1 MKQKDL
7 FKNGHAFLILPVILI
22 SIMVFIPMVLALITS
37 FQSGP
42 PVNMTFNG
50 LGNYQRMLTDAT
62 FKKAFFNTFLY
73 LLVQVPIM
81 LFLALFISNLLT
93 FVFAPLEGED
103 LASFLV
109 GAAIMMIGMTLFL
122 FGADYSMMEV
132 GDLVGKYMIK
142 KKSLTVLV
150 SLGFAI
156 GIVITIAE
164 PSVQVLGQQVYDIS
178 DGEIGRVLL
187 IGIVSVGTGVFLA
200 FALLRVVFKLSYYQ
214 LMAIGY
220 IGVLIAS
227 FFTSSEFM
235 PIAFDSGGVTTGP
248 VTVPFIL
255 ALAGGMTSMIKQKK
269 NENDSFGM
277 VGIASLGPILAVM
290 ILGVIFQ

>member
-1 MKQKDL
+1 MLKN
-7 FKNGHAFLILPVILI
+7 FKEVIAAILPMTVLIVI
-22 SIMVFIPMVLALITS
+22 
-37 FQSGP
+37 
-42 PVNMTFNG
+42 
-50 LGNYQRMLTDAT
+50 
-62 FKKAFFNTFLY
+62 
-73 LLVQVPIM
+73 
-81 LFLALFISNLLT
+81 LT

-277 VGIASLGPILAVM
+277 VGIASLRPILAVM

>member
-1 MKQKDL
+1 MLKN
-7 FKNGHAFLILPVILI
+7 FKEVIAAILPMTVLIVI
-22 SIMVFIPMVLALITS
+22 
-37 FQSGP
+37 
-42 PVNMTFNG
+42 
-50 LGNYQRMLTDAT
+50 
-62 FKKAFFNTFLY
+62 
-73 LLVQVPIM
+73 
-81 LFLALFISNLLT
+81 LT

-132 GDLVGKYMIK
+132 GDLVG
-142 KKSLTVLV
+142 KSLTVLV

>member
-1 MKQKDL
+1 M
-7 FKNGHAFLILPVILI
+7 
-22 SIMVFIPMVLALITS
+22 
-37 FQSGP
+37 
-42 PVNMTFNG
+42 
-50 LGNYQRMLTDAT
+50 
-62 FKKAFFNTFLY
+62 
-73 LLVQVPIM
+73 
-81 LFLALFISNLLT
+81 
-93 FVFAPLEGED
+93 
-103 LASFLV
+103 
-109 GAAIMMIGMTLFL
+109 
-122 FGADYSMMEV
+122 
-132 GDLVGKYMIK
+132 
-142 KKSLTVLV
+142 TVLV

-235 PIAFDSGGVTTGP
+235 PIAFDSG
-248 VTVPFIL
+248 
-255 ALAGGMTSMIKQKK
+255 
-269 NENDSFGM
+269 E
-277 VGIASLGPILAVM
+277 
-290 ILGVIFQ
+290 

>member
-1 MKQKDL
+1 KSSTTT
-7 FKNGHAFLILPVILI
+7 FWRNFEIFFRILKL
-22 SIMVFIPMVLALITS
+22 TS
-37 FQSGP
+37 TTG
-42 PVNMTFNG
+42 
-50 LGNYQRMLTDAT
+50 
-62 FKKAFFNTFLY
+62 
-73 LLVQVPIM
+73 
-81 LFLALFISNLLT
+81 
-93 FVFAPLEGED
+93 
-103 LASFLV
+103 
-109 GAAIMMIGMTLFL
+109 
-122 FGADYSMMEV
+122 
-132 GDLVGKYMIK
+132 MIK
-142 KKSLTVLV
+142 KKSLAVLV